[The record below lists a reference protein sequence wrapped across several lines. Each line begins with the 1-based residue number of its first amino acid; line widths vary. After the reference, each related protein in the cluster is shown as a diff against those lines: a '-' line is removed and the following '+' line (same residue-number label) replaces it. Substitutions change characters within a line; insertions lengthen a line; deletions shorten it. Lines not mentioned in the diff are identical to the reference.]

1 MHAVTT
7 NQIIDIL
14 RLNDNSSRIIL
25 GDIGNGYIRSW
36 SCQIILSWG
45 NSILSSGK
53 LKDFVFIEFSD
64 CASLPF
70 FASI

>member
-25 GDIGNGYIRSW
+25 GDSGNGYIRS
-36 SCQIILSWG
+36 
-45 NSILSSGK
+45 
-53 LKDFVFIEFSD
+53 
-64 CASLPF
+64 
-70 FASI
+70 